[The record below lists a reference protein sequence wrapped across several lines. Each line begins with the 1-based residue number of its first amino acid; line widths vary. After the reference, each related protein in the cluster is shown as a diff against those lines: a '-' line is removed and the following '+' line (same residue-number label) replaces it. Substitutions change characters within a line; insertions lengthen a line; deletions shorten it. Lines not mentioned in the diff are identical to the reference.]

1 MKQIISKIKWHI
13 SELTKMYSDQP
24 SFYSKKRIE
33 SGIAFIVGQYL
44 IIHGFIYLLLH
55 DKISSSDIALLAGVE
70 FALCGYQLNK
80 IQQEKNGNNPDT
92 QS

>member
-1 MKQIISKIKWHI
+1 MFSKLKWHI
-13 SELTKMYSDQP
+13 TELTKMYSDQP

-44 IIHGFIYLLLH
+44 IIHGFIYLLIH

-80 IQQEKNGNNPDT
+80 IQQEKKQDGDKP